1 MDLILIREAIQLLVD
16 RKDLPFELA
25 QQSMREI
32 MAGEATPSQIGAFL
46 TSLRMKGEAIDEITA
61 LAMVMR
67 ENAVRISPHV
77 NGRTVDTC
85 GTGGDRLKTFNVST
99 AAALVAAGA
108 GVAVAKHGNRSVTSK
123 CGSAD
128 VLEAV
133 GVNLNVA
140 PITVQKAIEQVGI
153 GFMFA
158 PAFHPAMKNAIVPR
172 REIGIRTVFNILGP
186 LTNPANAN
194 AQVLGVYNSKLVEPI
209 AQVLLKLGTEEAMVV
224 HGVEGLDEISTIGKT
239 KLAWL
244 KNGQVTRMEITPQD
258 LNLKQAQPNEISGFD
273 IDQNAK
279 LLVNIVNGKETGNST
294 RLQMVLANAAAAI
307 VVGGKADEL
316 AYGVEAGEEAIASG
330 RAYEKLKQLI
340 ELTNGD
346 ESKLERIESH
356 NA

>member
-1 MDLILIREAIQLLVD
+1 MIRDAIQLLVD
-16 RKDLPFELA
+16 RKDLSFELA

-46 TSLRMKGEAIDEITA
+46 TSLRMKGETVEEITA

-67 ENAVRISPHV
+67 NNAVRINPHV

-108 GVAVAKHGNRSVTSK
+108 DVPVAKHGNRSVTSK

-133 GVNLNVA
+133 GVNLNV
-140 PITVQKAIEQVGI
+140 PPLTVQRAIEQVGI

-172 REIGIRTVFNILGP
+172 REIGVRTVFNILGP

-194 AQVLGVYNSKLVEPI
+194 AQVLGVYDPQLVEPM
-209 AQVLLKLGTEEAMVV
+209 AKVLQKLGTEEAMVV
-224 HGVEGLDEISTIGKT
+224 HGIDGLDEISTIGKT

-244 KNGQVTRMEITPQD
+244 KDGQTTSKEITPQD
-258 LNLKQAQPNEISGFD
+258 LNLKQARPNEISGFD
-273 IDQNAK
+273 VEQSAR
-279 LLVNIVNGKETGNST
+279 LLVNIINGREDKLST

-307 VVGGKADEL
+307 VVGGKADDL
-316 AYGVEAGEEAIASG
+316 ATGVEVGREAIASG
-330 RAYEKLKQLI
+330 KAYDKLKRLI
-340 ELTNGD
+340 ACTNGD
-346 ESKLERIESH
+346 ESKLERIESQ